1 MERAGLARIDDDR
14 CANLRW
20 KGMFI
25 PAEWD
30 RSVQVQHCNDRS
42 FWCHKTQ
49 IPLGPD
55 GQVVDDYEC
64 HEGRNCFRAL

>member
-30 RSVQVQHCNDRS
+30 PSIQHCNDRS

-55 GQVVDDYEC
+55 GQIVDDYEC
-64 HEGRNCFRAL
+64 HEGRDCFRCL